1 MKVFSGLLWLLFA
14 GVVQADVMLGA
25 QVGTQSLAIRQ
36 TDGLGNAYEDTA
48 DSRASLGLVLGVGQP
63 GGNSRISAG
72 MSRFAIGTDADLALL
87 IVGYTRLMPS
97 LTPPSFLPLRPF
109 VGAELGYGWL
119 AVDQQASFDGGDDR
133 GLIYGVRSGLGLA
146 ITDRAEIEAGV
157 RYGVVNLDAALPGKL
172 PGALPAHFEVES
184 NRGWWIGFN
193 VTL

>member
-1 MKVFSGLLWLLFA
+1 MKIFPGLLWLLLA
-14 GVVQADVMLGA
+14 GVAQADVILGA

-36 TDGLGNAYEDTA
+36 TDGLGNTYEDTA

-63 GGNSRISAG
+63 GGNSRISVG
-72 MSRFAIGTDADLALL
+72 MSRFAIGSDADLALL
-87 IVGYTRLMPS
+87 NAGYTWLMPS

-119 AVDQQASFDGGDDR
+119 VADQQSLFNSGDDS
-133 GLIYGVRSGLGLA
+133 GLIYGARAGLGLA

-172 PGALPAHFEVES
+172 PGVQPAHFEVES
-184 NRGWWIGFN
+184 SRGWWIGFN
-193 VTL
+193 VGL